1 MSDGIMGKLDP
12 EREKR
17 WQMGVIITEYC
28 LPMRYR
34 SHAEM
39 IMDWSGMAAER

>member
-1 MSDGIMGKLDP
+1 MS
-12 EREKR
+12 EWNYRENLIRSVKKR

-34 SHAEM
+34 SQLQRW
-39 IMDWSGMAAER
+39 IMD